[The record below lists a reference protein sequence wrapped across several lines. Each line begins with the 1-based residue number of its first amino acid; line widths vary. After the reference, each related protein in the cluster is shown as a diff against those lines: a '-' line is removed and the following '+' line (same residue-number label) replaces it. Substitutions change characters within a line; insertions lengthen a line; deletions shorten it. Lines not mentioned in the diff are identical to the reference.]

1 MFQNYLKITLRQFAR
16 NKTAAIINFSGL
28 TIGLAAAMLI
38 GLYVLSEWQTDRALP
53 HPDRTFRLLRVS
65 AINSQ
70 PYDIGVTSA
79 PFAGALKQDFPADIE
94 ETVRVLEGHSL
105 VQTGDRRFHEEHYYY
120 ADPNFLTFFNFPLLH
135 GDPRTALSQLHGVV
149 LTRETARRYFGDE
162 NRAMGQT
169 LRIDNQYDAV
179 VTGVMAEL
187 EKPVH
192 FQFDMIENTLDVENA
207 AWWKE
212 WWNNSA
218 WTYLR
223 LAPGASAAAL
233 QEKFPAFMDKYFGKD
248 FAAFDTRIGL
258 RLQALRDIYFEA
270 DTRYDEVRHGNR
282 QAVEIFFVAALLLI
296 LIACANYV
304 NLSTAK
310 AAERS
315 KEIGVYKVL
324 GSGRRQIIAQM
335 LGESLLMS
343 FVSVL
348 AATQLAFLAMPFF
361 GQLFGTSLTL
371 TIPWWIA
378 ASVLAGI
385 TLLVALAAGWYPGWF
400 LSAFKPATVLRGA
413 TTASERHTAGLR
425 KSLVVFQFVLSV
437 GLLCS
442 TLLIQR
448 QLDFLREKNLGF
460 DKEHVLLLS
469 CNNPDIY
476 KNRTALRQTLERER
490 GVLSMSFNGGPP
502 GGYHDGSNVQFPE
515 QNKSVKMR
523 TAFGDFGY
531 FNTLGLQMAAGRPFS
546 PDMATDS
553 TGAIIFNEQAVR
565 AIGLTPEEAIGKKAL
580 VAFFDTLP
588 RTIIGVVKDYHFA
601 SLRDAIEPE
610 VISVDF
616 QGRELAVKVQAGQ
629 MPRVIAAAEKAWNE
643 LSPAYPFQYQFLDE
657 RLDQLYLGEAR
668 QGKIFAL
675 FAGIAIF
682 IACLGM
688 FGLAAY
694 AAATRTKEIGIRK
707 VLGASVMGIVRL
719 LSQDF
724 LKLVLLAFVIASP
737 LAWYFMDNWL
747 ANFAYRIEIQW
758 WVFVLAGSV
767 ALAVAFLTISLQSL
781 RAALSN
787 PVKSLRSE

>member
-16 NKTAAIINFSGL
+16 NKTATLINFSGL

-38 GLYVLSEWQTDRALP
+38 GVYVLNEWQTDRDLP

-65 AINSQ
+65 AINNQ
-70 PYDIGVTSA
+70 PYDIGVTSG

-105 VQTGDRRFHEEHYYY
+105 VQTGERRFHEEHYYY

-192 FQFDMIENTLDVENA
+192 FQFDLIESTLDVENA
-207 AWWKE
+207 PWWKE

-223 LAPGASAAAL
+223 LAPGASATAL

-248 FAAFDTRIGL
+248 FAVFDTRIGL
-258 RLQALRDIYFEA
+258 RLQPLRSVYFEA

-310 AAERS
+310 AAERG
-315 KEIGVYKVL
+315 KEVGVYKVL
-324 GSGRRQIIAQM
+324 GSGRRQIIGQM

-343 FVSVL
+343 FISVV
-348 AATQLAFLAMPFF
+348 AAAQLAWLAMPWF
-361 GQLFGTSLTL
+361 GQLFGATL
-371 TIPWWIA
+371 KLSIPVWVAAAALGSIA
-378 ASVLAGI
+378 
-385 TLLVALAAGWYPGWF
+385 LLVGLAAGWYPGWF
-400 LSAFKPATVLRGA
+400 LSAFKPAAALRGSTGGDA
-413 TTASERHTAGLR
+413 RQSAGLR
-425 KSLVVFQFVLSV
+425 KALVVFQFVLSV

-476 KNRTALRQTLERER
+476 KNRTTFRQMLEREP
-490 GVLSMSFNGGPP
+490 GVLSLSFNGGAP

-523 TAFGDFGY
+523 TAFGDFDY
-531 FNTLGLQMAAGRPFS
+531 FNTLGLQMVAGRPFS
-546 PDMATDS
+546 REMATDS
-553 TGAIIFNEQAVR
+553 TGTIIFNEQAVR
-565 AIGLTPEEAIGKKAL
+565 AMGLTPEAAIGQKAL
-580 VAFFDTLP
+580 VAFFDTIP

-610 VISVDF
+610 VISVDL
-616 QGRELAVKVQAGQ
+616 QGRELAIKVQAGQ
-629 MPRVIAAAEKAWNE
+629 MPRVIAAAEKAWNRF
-643 LSPAYPFQYQFLDE
+643 SPAYPFEYHFLDE

-688 FGLAAY
+688 FGLSAY
-694 AAATRTKEIGIRK
+694 AAALRAKEIGIRK
-707 VLGASVMGIVRL
+707 VLGASAAGIVGL
-719 LSQDF
+719 LSKDF
-724 LKLVLLAFVIASP
+724 LKLVVIAFFIAAP
-737 LAWYFMDNWL
+737 LAWYFMDHWL
-747 ANFAYRIEIQW
+747 ADFAYRIDMPW
-758 WVFVLAGSV
+758 WVFALAGSAAV
-767 ALAVAFLTISLQSL
+767 AVAFLTIGAQSL
-781 RAALSN
+781 KAALSD